1 MEVHWGC
8 SDAARD
14 CMTKGCVEGAVQASL
29 MHACAGVGKGTV
41 VRLTVL
47 RTVVIRL
54 LLFRVG
60 CRNS

>member
-1 MEVHWGC
+1 
-8 SDAARD
+8 
-14 CMTKGCVEGAVQASL
+14 MTKGCVEGAVQASL